1 MDEMNIDLNGMY
13 IEDMGASFDQ
23 LDDLGD
29 TASSSVSEVNA
40 MGQESVEAEDLIDED
55 SDFGF
60 DDIDED
66 EGAGHEVDEE
76 EAEDDEEEY
85 EEDYEEG
92 ETAVVDEDGEE
103 VDFEEYEVTLPSGDV
118 VKLNEAIQGY
128 RGAQELA
135 ELRAEFEEER
145 AQFTEQ
151 SKDVGRLLELAKL
164 EAERVIDDYQDFDWA
179 TLSRE
184 DPQAYVENRE
194 FLDRYRARHK
204 EILKEYDR
212 VKEEAAANEALA
224 TKEKARA
231 ANDVL
236 SRDIPGWNQDLYVE
250 LMRFGV
256 GNLGMSEEFVTTSL
270 DAGLFKALY
279 QARQLAEGKEVVKAK
294 IKKMGGSPKK
304 VVKAAPKAAAQVD
317 NKKAIIKK
325 RLQSGSF
332 DSNDLG
338 AAFGMLED

>member
-13 IEDMGASFDQ
+13 IEDIGASFDQ

-29 TASSSVSEVNA
+29 TASSSVSEINA

-66 EGAGHEVDEE
+66 EGSGHEVEE
-76 EAEDDEEEY
+76 EAENDEEHDDDE
-85 EEDYEEG
+85 DEEG
-92 ETAVVDEDGEE
+92 EPSVVDEDGEE
-103 VDFEEYEVTLPSGDV
+103 VDFEEYEVTLPNGDI

-128 RGAQELA
+128 RGAQEIA
-135 ELRAEFEEER
+135 DMRAAFEEER
-145 AQFTEQ
+145 EQFMEQ

-204 EILKEYDR
+204 EILKEFDR
-212 VKEEAAANEALA
+212 VKEEEVANKALV

-231 ANDVL
+231 ANEVL
-236 SRDIPGWNQDLYVE
+236 SRDIPGWSQDMYVE

-304 VVKAAPKAAAQVD
+304 VVKAAPKTNSQVD
-317 NKKAIIKK
+317 SKKAIIKK
-325 RLQSGSF
+325 RLQAGSF

-338 AAFGMLED
+338 MAFDMLED